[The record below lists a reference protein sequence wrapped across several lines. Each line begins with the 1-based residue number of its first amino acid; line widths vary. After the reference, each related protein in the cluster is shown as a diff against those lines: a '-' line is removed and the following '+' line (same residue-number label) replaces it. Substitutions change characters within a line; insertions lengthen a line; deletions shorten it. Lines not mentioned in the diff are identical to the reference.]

1 VAKIEALLHAFKLVL
16 PVIRRPGTAVAR
28 PEVLEL
34 PEQFY
39 EHVLQLVVI
48 PSISTI
54 TCAEPGSALTAARS
68 R

>member
-1 VAKIEALLHAFKLVL
+1 MTW
-16 PVIRRPGTAVAR
+16 RPGTAVAL
-28 PEVLEL
+28 PDVLEP

-39 EHVLQLVVI
+39 EHILQLVVI

-54 TCAEPGSALTAARS
+54 TCAQPRSALTAARS